1 MRCDTSVFAGLH
13 CIILGISYG
22 CEELLGAQCEDL
34 LLEHVLMHK
43 TSSKETCLSKNNE
56 HSHFCCLMSQK
67 CGACQHINIPYADQ
81 LASKDQYVAQL
92 FADIANP
99 ASIRPILGMKHPYY
113 YRNKVASPYVRGRKL
128 APSKNARTSMRDRA
142 RGGVR
147 KKASRY
153 EVLCGMYAAGT
164 HRVVQTDD
172 CLIENQQAKRIIIAV
187 RDLMLRFGIEP
198 YNEDKGTGFM
208 RHAIVRVG
216 HSSKEILVTLV
227 TNGWDFPASR
237 SFCRELVKRCPEI
250 TTVVQNI
257 NERQT
262 NVILGPHEQR
272 LYGPGFI
279 LDKLCGLSFRI
290 SSQSFYQVN
299 SQQTEVLYQQAINLA
314 DLAGSET
321 VIDAYCGTG
330 TIGLVAAKNGAA
342 QVIGVDTVE
351 SAIHDARENARH
363 NGVDNARFVV
373 EDAGVFM
380 KYLAADKQSV
390 DVLLMDP
397 PRAGSNEEFLRSAVQ
412 LAPGRIVYISCNP
425 VTQVRDLRF
434 LGGHG
439 YDVCVVQPVD
449 MFPHTNHVEV
459 ICLLVK
465 RDK

>member
-1 MRCDTSVFAGLH
+1 MR
-13 CIILGISYG
+13 
-22 CEELLGAQCEDL
+22 
-34 LLEHVLMHK
+34 K
-43 TSSKETCLSKNNE
+43 TSPKETYFSKNNE
-56 HSHFCCLMSQK
+56 CNHFRCSVSQK
-67 CGACQHINIPYADQ
+67 CGACQYVNTPYDDQ
-81 LASKDQYVAQL
+81 LAFKDKYVAQL
-92 FADIANP
+92 FADVADSIAL
-99 ASIRPILGMKHPYY
+99 RPVLGMKHPYY

-128 APSKNARTSMRDRA
+128 APSKNVCSSTRGRA
-142 RGGVR
+142 CGGMR

-153 EVLCGMYAAGT
+153 EVLCGMYATGT
-164 HRVVQTDD
+164 HHVVQTDE
-172 CLIENQQAKRIIIAV
+172 CLIENQQAKRIILAV

-216 HSSKEILVTLV
+216 HSSKEILLTLV
-227 TNGWDFPASR
+227 TNGRDFPASR

-250 TTVVQNI
+250 TTIVQNI

-262 NVILGPHEQR
+262 NVVLGQYEQR

-299 SQQTEVLYQQAINLA
+299 SEQTEVLYQQAIG
-314 DLAGSET
+314 LAGLTGSEK

-351 SAIHDARENARH
+351 SAIRDARENARH
-363 NGVDNARFVV
+363 NGVDNARFIV
-373 EDAGVFM
+373 EDAEVFM
-380 KYLAADKQSV
+380 KQLAADKQAV

-412 LAPGRIVYISCNP
+412 LAPRRVVYISCNP

-434 LGGHG
+434 LCDHG
-439 YDVCVVQPVD
+439 YDICVVQPVD

-459 ICLLVK
+459 VCMLESQ
-465 RDK
+465 DK